1 MCRKRLFITLLFKVL
16 QDDLAGAVV
25 PIDNLSM
32 VVSII
37 FSYMIFKKLSAY
49 SLVNGVQKHGL
60 LVQDHIGVVGNAL
73 RDNVLAFKQ
82 IDGSV
87 IYTDILY
94 RI

>member
-37 FSYMIFKKLSAY
+37 FSYMIFKKMSAKSGI
-49 SLVNGVQKHGL
+49 SLHIIFAVTYLCFYGL
-60 LVQDHIGVVGNAL
+60 NLKFTNLCNFA
-73 RDNVLAFKQ
+73 
-82 IDGSV
+82 
-87 IYTDILY
+87 
-94 RI
+94 

>member
-37 FSYMIFKKLSAY
+37 FSYMIFKKLSAKSNISIHIIIADTY
-49 SLVNGVQKHGL
+49 LCFYGVNLKFTNL
-60 LVQDHIGVVGNAL
+60 CNFA
-73 RDNVLAFKQ
+73 
-82 IDGSV
+82 
-87 IYTDILY
+87 
-94 RI
+94 